1 MVYLIDWDHDGDI
14 DAEDIGL
21 SAMLLDDLSSEDQD
35 RLKRKKGCLGGCL
48 GTALIGLSFAGTL
61 GCSIAFLVL

>member
-1 MVYLIDWDHDGDI
+1 MIDWNHDGDI

-35 RLKRKKGCLGGCL
+35 RPKRKRGCFGGCF
-48 GTALIGLSFAGTL
+48 GTVR
-61 GCSIAFLVL
+61 VLKNRSNEGY